1 MTVSETRAL
10 ELLHGRDAAFMNA
23 DIEAYLALWEPD
35 GTIEFGAHR
44 FVGAASMREAIVAV
58 WKVSRALHMET
69 RAYALH
75 GRSILNEFVIV
86 WEDRRSGART
96 VQTGMGVLEVGER
109 GRFTFLRDYIEVTDG
124 VRPSARELPVVR
136 SLLDA
141 PR

>member
-44 FVGAASMREAIVAV
+44 FVGTAAMREVIVAA
-58 WKVSRALHMET
+58 WNVSRALLMET
-69 RAYALH
+69 RAYAIH
-75 GRSILNEFVIV
+75 GGTILNEFVIV
-86 WEDRRSGART
+86 WENRRTGART

-109 GRFTFLRDYIEVTDG
+109 GRFTQLRDYVETTER
-124 VRPSARELPVVR
+124 VRPSAREMPAVKK
-136 SLLDA
+136 LLA
-141 PR
+141 AAR